1 MELENE
7 MNFNNTYAIAAL
19 VAGGILLVTTMTSTD
34 SPRTESNL
42 GDCRSTAAFRCSDK
56 TDSFPDRCNG
66 ENTIRCND
74 GRKTIIVRAWNSTV
88 WERFIA

>member
-1 MELENE
+1 

-19 VAGGILLVTTMTSTD
+19 VAGGILLVTTMTSTE

-42 GDCRSTAAFRCSDK
+42 GDCRGTAAFRCDDE
-56 TDSFPDRCNG
+56 TISFPDSCDG

-74 GRKTIIVRAWNSTV
+74 GRKTIIVRVRNSTA